1 MMEAQKSPYPPL
13 AINIIAGIMATKDA
27 YSQNYLKGTELVN
40 LFQSLGFPDDYTFVE
55 GRGIQTLDFGEGLS
69 RLAYTQK
76 RLAMINES
84 LQMPIAIQ
92 KFIERVK
99 EPKEASN
106 SIQEVLSRYNIPLS
120 RYNIPLFT
128 QKN

>member
-69 RLAYTQK
+69 RLAYINPPK
-76 RLAMINES
+76 RKVSEL
-84 LQMPIAIQ
+84 
-92 KFIERVK
+92 
-99 EPKEASN
+99 
-106 SIQEVLSRYNIPLS
+106 
-120 RYNIPLFT
+120 
-128 QKN
+128 